1 MPKLTKRYVENL
13 PVREKEYFVW
23 DDILKG
29 FGARVY
35 PNGGKRYV
43 AQLFR
48 EGKTVRVQIGRHGVM
63 PFEEAKARARKII
76 SDIDDGRNPN
86 REKEAERLSP
96 TVAQLAERFLEEY
109 VPLHCKPRTQV
120 EYRHAVNRYIL
131 PALGSIRV
139 LALRRE
145 EVAALHHDMQ
155 DKPYQANRTLGV
167 LSKMMN
173 LAESWDLRPDRSNPC
188 YHVRKYRET
197 KHERFLTGEELTR
210 LGKALDEEEPFAPS
224 AVTAYRL
231 LLYTGARLS
240 EIQTLKW
247 EYIRGN
253 RIHLPDSKTGAK
265 TIPLN
270 PPALEVLANAQ
281 RIGGNPYVIT
291 GAREGE
297 YLKDLQKPW
306 RRVRTAAGLED
317 VRIHDLRHTFAS
329 EAVMAG
335 ESLPTVGK
343 ILGHTQAQTTARYA
357 HLADDPLQSASD
369 RVASSLKKRMEG

>member
-1 MPKLTKRYVENL
+1 MPRLTKRYVDGL
-13 PVREKEYFVW
+13 RVREKEYFVW
-23 DDILKG
+23 DDTLKG

-43 AQLFR
+43 AQAFR
-48 EGKTVRVQIGRHGVM
+48 RGKTIRVQLGRHGAL

-76 SDIDDGRNPN
+76 ADIDDGRNPN
-86 REKEAERLSP
+86 KEKEVERLSP

-109 VPLHCKPRTQV
+109 VPVHCKARTQI

-131 PALGSIRV
+131 PALGSVRV
-139 LALRRE
+139 VALTRE
-145 EVAALHHDMQ
+145 EVAALHQ
-155 DKPYQANRTLGV
+155 ELKDKPYQANRTLGV

-173 LAESWDLRPDRSNPC
+173 LAEAWNLRPDRSNPC
-188 YHVRKYRET
+188 YHVRKYKEGKR
-197 KHERFLTGEELTR
+197 ERFLTEEELQR
-210 LGKALDEEEPFAPS
+210 LGKALDEEEALARA

-247 EYIRGN
+247 EHIRGN

-270 PPALEVLANAQ
+270 GPALEVLAKAE
-281 RIGGNPYVIT
+281 RVEGNPYVIVGT
-291 GAREGE
+291 REGAC
-297 YLKDLQKPW
+297 LQDLQKPW
-306 RRVRTAAGLED
+306 RRVRKAAGLED

-329 EAVMAG
+329 EAVMGG
-335 ESLPTVGK
+335 ESLPMVGR

-357 HLADDPLQSASD
+357 HLADDPLQSVSD
-369 RVASSLKKRMEG
+369 RVASSLKKRMDG

>member
-1 MPKLTKRYVENL
+1 MPKLTKRYVDNL
-13 PVREKEYFVW
+13 PVHEKEYFVW

-48 EGKTVRVQIGRHGVM
+48 EGKTVRVQIGRHGAL

-76 SDIDDGRNPN
+76 ADIDDGRNPN
-86 REKEAERLSP
+86 KEKEAERLSP
-96 TVAQLAERFLEEY
+96 TVARLAERFLEEY

-120 EYRHAVNRYIL
+120 EYRHAVNRYIV
-131 PALGSIRV
+131 PALGPIRV

-145 EVAALHHDMQ
+145 EVAALHHEMQ
-155 DKPYQANRTLGV
+155 DTPYQANRTLGV

-173 LAESWDLRPDRSNPC
+173 LAEAWELRPDRSNPC
-188 YHVRKYRET
+188 YHVRKFREG
-197 KHERFLTGEELTR
+197 KRERFLTGEELTR

-247 EYIRGN
+247 EHVRGN
-253 RIHLPDSKTGAK
+253 RLHLPDSKTGAK

-270 PPALEVLANAQ
+270 GPALEVLANAE
-281 RIGGNPYVIT
+281 RIEGNPYVIA
-291 GAREGE
+291 GAKEGQ

-306 RRVRTAAGLED
+306 RRVRTAAGLDD

-369 RVASSLKKRMEG
+369 RVASSLKKAMDG

>member
-1 MPKLTKRYVENL
+1 MPKLTKRHIDML
-13 PVREKEYFVW
+13 PAKDKEYFVW
-23 DDILKG
+23 DDTLKG

-43 AQLFR
+43 AQAFR
-48 EGKTVRVQIGRHGVM
+48 RGKTIRVQIGRYETL
-63 PFEEAKARARKII
+63 PFEDAKARARKII
-76 SDIDDGRNPN
+76 ADIDDGRNPN

-96 TVAQLAERFLEEY
+96 TVAQLSERFLGEY

-120 EYRHAVNRYIL
+120 EYRHVVKRYIL
-131 PALGSIRV
+131 PALGSVRV
-139 LALRRE
+139 LSLTRE
-145 EVAALHHDMQ
+145 EVAALHQGMR

-173 LAESWDLRPDRSNPC
+173 LAEAWDLRPDRSNPC
-188 YHVRKYRET
+188 YHVRKYKEGKR
-197 KHERFLTGEELTR
+197 ERFLTEEELTR
-210 LGKALDEEEPFAPS
+210 LGRSLDEEEAVAPA

-247 EYIRGN
+247 EHIRGN

-270 PPALEVLANAQ
+270 GPALEVLANAK
-281 RIGGNPYVIT
+281 RVEGNPYVVVGT
-291 GAREGE
+291 KEGSC
-297 YLKDLQKPW
+297 LQDLQKPW
-306 RRVRTAAGLED
+306 RRVRKAAGLED

-329 EAVMAG
+329 EAVMGG
-335 ESLPTVGK
+335 ESLPMVGK

-357 HLADDPLQSASD
+357 HLADDPLQSVSD
-369 RVASSLKKRMEG
+369 RVATSLKKTMDG